1 MTARAWQA
9 FSPAWLALCCLCAS
23 AAAEQMSLRQF
34 GQADG
39 LANQAVTAIVQDGD
53 GYLWVG
59 TENGLFRF
67 DGARFRRY
75 GKRDG
80 LPAPFVTALATD

>member
-1 MTARAWQA
+1 
-9 FSPAWLALCCLCAS
+9 
-23 AAAEQMSLRQF
+23 MSLRQY

-39 LANQAVTAIVQDGD
+39 LANQAVTTITQDGA

-67 DGARFRRY
+67 DGARFLRY

-80 LPAPFVTALATD
+80 LPAPFITALTTDAAGRLWVGTDAGLCEWRRCASLK